1 MSGPLA
7 EVRRFHVLLCNYPCR
22 ARHYLDSHLVDCSP
36 CGRQDI
42 SVVFTILPPELA
54 RLPWWCS
61 VGLCLPSLCGDHR
74 VSVPWG
80 RGIHVLTYFIFPQ
93 GRKYRPAVISDCN
106 SLTSFVANI
115 SLCFY
120 RNIKI
125 KRAWFLVKEGLL
137 NIFFFFRCCTWVACF
152 PGTDSHASSILFKS
166 PNSLSISSDSQEEGV
181 FPTVSHSSWHILSH
195 LIHTTNP
202 REKYCQPG
210 LHMMKLRLK
219 NSNSIFSESK
229 ALPLLV
235 P

>member
-1 MSGPLA
+1 MIAWKKWNEVAQSCPTLCDPMDYQVPPSMGFSRQEYLSGLPGGEVEISIWCCRVDPGIPTLDCFIHTKMEISGPWA

-22 ARHYLDSHLVDCSP
+22 AKHCLDSNRADCRP
-36 CGRQDI
+36 CGRQGV

-61 VGLCLPSLCGDHR
+61 MGLCLHAQPSLCDDHR

-125 KRAWFLVKEGLL
+125 KWAWFLVKEGFL
-137 NIFFFFRCCTWVACF
+137 NIFF
-152 PGTDSHASSILFKS
+152 
-166 PNSLSISSDSQEEGV
+166 
-181 FPTVSHSSWHILSH
+181 
-195 LIHTTNP
+195 
-202 REKYCQPG
+202 
-210 LHMMKLRLK
+210 
-219 NSNSIFSESK
+219 
-229 ALPLLV
+229 
-235 P
+235 

>member
-61 VGLCLPSLCGDHR
+61 VGLCLPSLCCDHR

-80 RGIHVLTYFIFPQ
+80 QGIHVLTYFIFPQ

-137 NIFFFFRCCTWVACF
+137 NIFFSFIAAHEWPV
-152 PGTDSHASSILFKS
+152 
-166 PNSLSISSDSQEEGV
+166 SQEQTHMLQVSCLKVQIVCQSLLIHRRKGFFQR
-181 FPTVSHSSWHILSH
+181 FPTAPDIYYL
-195 LIHTTNP
+195 T
-202 REKYCQPG
+202 
-210 LHMMKLRLK
+210 
-219 NSNSIFSESK
+219 
-229 ALPLLV
+229 
-235 P
+235 